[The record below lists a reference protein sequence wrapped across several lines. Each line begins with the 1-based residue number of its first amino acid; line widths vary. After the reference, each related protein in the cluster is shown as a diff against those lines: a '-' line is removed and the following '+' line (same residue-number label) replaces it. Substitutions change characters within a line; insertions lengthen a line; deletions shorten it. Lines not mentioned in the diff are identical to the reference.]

1 MTPTPRQRT
10 GLASAWSETHR
21 RVVGGQRPAP
31 PDSPGEAEA
40 ADPRAEPAGRN
51 GRSWKYLSARL
62 PADVHKTLRRLSV
75 EKDVSLQEM
84 VVEALRAYVD
94 QQKES

>member
-1 MTPTPRQRT
+1 MTPAPRQRA

-31 PDSPGEAEA
+31 PDAPGEAEA
-40 ADPRAEPAGRN
+40 AGGGAEPAARN
-51 GRSWKYLSARL
+51 GRNWKYLSARL

-84 VVEALRAYVD
+84 VVEALRAYVRE
-94 QQKES
+94 QKES

>member
-1 MTPTPRQRT
+1 MTPTPPRRT
-10 GLASAWSETHR
+10 GLATAWSKTHS
-21 RVVGGQRPAP
+21 RVVGSQRPAP
-31 PDSPGEAEA
+31 PGPAGEAEA
-40 ADPRAEPAGRN
+40 AEARAAPGAAN

-75 EKDVSLQEM
+75 EKDVSLQDM
-84 VVEALRAYVD
+84 VVEALRAYVE

>member
-1 MTPTPRQRT
+1 MTPTPPRRT
-10 GLASAWSETHR
+10 GLASAWSKTHS

-31 PDSPGEAEA
+31 PGPPGEAEA
-40 ADPRAEPAGRN
+40 AEARAEPAATN

-84 VVEALRAYVD
+84 VVEALRAYVE

>member
-1 MTPTPRQRT
+1 MTPTPPRRT
-10 GLASAWSETHR
+10 GLASAWSKTHS

-31 PDSPGEAEA
+31 PGEAEPA
-40 ADPRAEPAGRN
+40 EARAEPTARN
-51 GRSWKYLSARL
+51 GRNWKYLSARL

-84 VVEALRAYVD
+84 VVEALRAYVE

>member
-1 MTPTPRQRT
+1 MTPTEPRRA
-10 GLASAWSETHR
+10 GLASAWSKTHS

-31 PDSPGEAEA
+31 PGPAGEPEA
-40 ADPRAEPAGRN
+40 ADVPAEPAARN
-51 GRSWKYLSARL
+51 SRNWKYLSARL

-75 EKDVSLQEM
+75 EKDLSLQQM
-84 VVEALRAYVD
+84 VVAALRAYVE